1 MLNPLSM
8 KSFHMIT
15 LELVPSS
22 QSKWLMF
29 MDQHN
34 LNMNSLKERN
44 AVSMP
49 LTVILI
55 MADMAMVVMVTVAEV
70 EDEVDVVGAA
80 IHSLPQLMALMYLI
94 LIILLPNRN
103 GMHLVQDAL
112 LSSNYVK
119 TGKDV
124 ALEEGVIRLAMGMEA
139 SNMIMSTVLLL
150 LTAIIHLNK
159 MTTLPLTLPQPTAVD
174 AKDEVLA
181 MVLIPTTT
189 LDSLGHW
196 Q

>member
-1 MLNPLSM
+1 
-8 KSFHMIT
+8 
-15 LELVPSS
+15 
-22 QSKWLMF
+22 

-34 LNMNSLKERN
+34 LNINSLKERN
-44 AVSMP
+44 MVFMP
-49 LTVILI
+49 LTVILSKAG
-55 MADMAMVVMVTVAEV
+55 MAVVIMVTVAEV
-70 EDEVDVVGAA
+70 EDKVDIMGMA
-80 IHSLPQLMALMYLI
+80 IHSLPQLMASMYWI